1 MIFTSCPDGKK
12 IPIPFFSRRLVM
24 AGDTELGLVLKN
36 TIDAMDLNVFELVK
50 SVPVRKF
57 LELIPGYKK
66 P

>member
-1 MIFTSCPDGKK
+1 
-12 IPIPFFSRRLVM
+12 M

-57 LELIPGYKK
+57 LELIPAIKSLDAANLFPALRK
-66 P
+66 AESS

>member
-1 MIFTSCPDGKK
+1 
-12 IPIPFFSRRLVM
+12 M